1 MSVTRDDVKHVAA
14 LARLSMTDE
23 RAVEFTAQLNTIL
36 GHMEVLARVDT
47 ERLEPVIG
55 VGAQG
60 TPLQDDHGPSVKL
73 DRPIA
78 EIAPSTRDGF
88 FLVPRLSTHEATEES

>member
-23 RAVEFTAQLNTIL
+23 RAEQFTAQLNTIL
-36 GHMEVLARVDT
+36 SHMDVLARVDT
-47 ERLEPVIG
+47 KRLEPVIG
-55 VGAQG
+55 VGAEG
-60 TPLQDDHGPSVKL
+60 APLQDDKGPSVKL
-73 DRPIA
+73 DRPIVD
-78 EIAPSTRDGF
+78 IAPSTRDGF